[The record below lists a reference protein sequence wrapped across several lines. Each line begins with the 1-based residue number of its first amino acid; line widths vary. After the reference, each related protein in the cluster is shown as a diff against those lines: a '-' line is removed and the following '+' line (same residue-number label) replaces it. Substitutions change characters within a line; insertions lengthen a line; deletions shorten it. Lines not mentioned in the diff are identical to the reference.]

1 MYDGALSSVYD
12 RLIDFDYEGYLNAI
26 VPYLKGRG
34 ADLGCGSG
42 TMTAM
47 IRALGCEVSGIDS
60 SIEMLN
66 VAAGKS
72 GCEDIQ
78 WIMGDMSLVGGFK
91 ELDFVTCVCDGF
103 NYLTHKKLA
112 AVIAKIKGALKAGGA
127 LIFDISSEKK
137 LKDIAEQT
145 YFFEQDGISCGW
157 CNFCRKD
164 CVDMQL
170 TFFVDRGDGLYERGE
185 ERQRQ
190 YIHSLTDVKRMLQGF
205 DVKICDG
212 VSYKRASG
220 RSERL
225 LFICIKK

>member
-26 VPYLKGRG
+26 APYLKGRG

-42 TMTAM
+42 TMTAL

-91 ELDFVTCVCDGF
+91 ELDFVTCVCEIG
-103 NYLTHKKLA
+103 
-112 AVIAKIKGALKAGGA
+112 
-127 LIFDISSEKK
+127 
-137 LKDIAEQT
+137 
-145 YFFEQDGISCGW
+145 
-157 CNFCRKD
+157 
-164 CVDMQL
+164 
-170 TFFVDRGDGLYERGE
+170 
-185 ERQRQ
+185 
-190 YIHSLTDVKRMLQGF
+190 
-205 DVKICDG
+205 
-212 VSYKRASG
+212 RAHV
-220 RSERL
+220 
-225 LFICIKK
+225 

>member
-26 VPYLKGRG
+26 APYLKGRG

-91 ELDFVTCVCDGF
+91 ELDFITCVCDGF

-157 CNFCRKD
+157 CNFCGKD

-190 YIHSLTDVKRMLQGF
+190 YIHSLTDVKLMLQGF